1 MTNQGYEINDQV
13 AADAY
18 GNIKTAAPASPR
30 ACDYCHKPL
39 TIHVFSPSKNV
50 LKCTNDRCQK
60 FQQPQGYADANN
72 KRNKKILGKV

>member
-1 MTNQGYEINDQV
+1 MTNQGYEIKDQM

-18 GNIKTAAPASPR
+18 QTIKTAAPASLCY
-30 ACDYCHKPL
+30 CDWCRKPL

-72 KRNKKILGKV
+72 KRNKKISGKV